1 MDFLAFVIAFLPCSF
16 EGLEMSF
23 FSYIAKGRE
32 GFIGTIAGVLAVI
45 ALIYFTYLF
54 LPVLVSDTVEYLIK
68 IILGM
73 LLLAMGTLFI
83 FIDYPINGKSSFLI
97 AFLGIIGEGIE
108 VDIFTVSS
116 WLMTGDF
123 ILAMLGG
130 ILGFLWILTFSKV
143 VYIRIK
149 ESTMRHI
156 ATVILY
162 IVGFIVLTS
171 GIV

>member
-32 GFIGTIAGVLAVI
+32 GLIGTIAGVLAVI
-45 ALIYFTYLF
+45 SLIYFTYLF
-54 LPVLVSDTVEYLIK
+54 LPVLVSDTVEYLMK
-68 IILGM
+68 IVLGM

-83 FIDYPINGKSSFLI
+83 FVDYPIHGKSSFLI

-130 ILGFLWILTFSKV
+130 ILGFLWILTLSKF

-171 GIV
+171 GII

>member
-1 MDFLAFVIAFLPCSF
+1 MDFLAFIIAFLPSSF

-23 FSYIAKGRE
+23 FSYIAKGKE
-32 GFIGTIAGVLAVI
+32 GAIGMVAGVMAI
-45 ALIYFTYLF
+45 ISLIYFTYVF
-54 LPVLVSDTVEYLIK
+54 LPVLVSDIAEHIMKVA
-68 IILGM
+68 LGA

-83 FIDYPINGKSSFLI
+83 IVDCPIHGKSSFLI
-97 AFLGIIGEGIE
+97 AFLGIIGEGIK

-130 ILGFLWILTFSKV
+130 IIGFLWVLALSKF

-149 ESTMRHI
+149 ENTMRHI

-162 IVGFIVLTS
+162 TVGFIVLTS
-171 GIV
+171 E

>member
-1 MDFLAFVIAFLPCSF
+1 MDFLAFIIAFLPSSF

-32 GFIGTIAGVLAVI
+32 GAIGTIAGVIAVVS
-45 ALIYFTYLF
+45 LIYFTYVF
-54 LPVLVSDTVEYLIK
+54 LPVLISDTAEYLMK
-68 IILGM
+68 IALGA

-83 FIDYPINGKSSFLI
+83 FVEYPIHGKSSFLI

-130 ILGFLWILTFSKV
+130 IIGFFWVLALSKF

-149 ESTMRHI
+149 ESTMRRI

-162 IVGFIVLTS
+162 TVGFIVLTS